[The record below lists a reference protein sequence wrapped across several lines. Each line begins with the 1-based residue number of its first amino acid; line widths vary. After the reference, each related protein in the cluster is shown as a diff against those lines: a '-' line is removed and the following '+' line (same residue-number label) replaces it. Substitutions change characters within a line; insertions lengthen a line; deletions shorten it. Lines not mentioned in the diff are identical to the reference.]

1 MRLVLLVCFIFLAS
15 SISVKAAPSRE
26 AAVNII
32 TYWPTGFRI
41 DNTDQGT
48 RVRRL
53 LQKIKALGVTTV
65 IFNFRARMIGGN
77 SNEVFSVVPSELQR
91 EEEYHLEATIQ
102 YAKGLGLQAAF
113 RPILLV
119 VGPKG
124 EFPWEDEQG
133 KLWWH
138 GNINPTDP
146 QLWFR
151 SFFNYHARYLKIA
164 KRTGAAWYSIGAEMH
179 SLTSGL
185 GSRSKT
191 QRFGRPDL
199 WIKFIFQTR
208 QILGKDV
215 KITYGANFTDQYVLE
230 NGVRT
235 WGGEFEQWRHD
246 LTFKAQTDEEILH
259 QQYLRNFW
267 SELDFIGVD
276 YYRALGAAD
285 THYPTEYDK
294 LMNVLTPFSHHYAY
308 QLQNSVNQI
317 NTATHTRKLLA
328 IQEVGYRS
336 VEKCFVSPYLYEGDD
351 APINYQHQ
359 AVAWD
364 ALLSSVWNPQ
374 MNWIS
379 SVGIWQVLVD
389 DDTDTTTNGGFSP
402 LGKEPTEKVLKKYF
416 KDGHA
421 THTSSPLADPIPF
434 Q

>member
-1 MRLVLLVCFIFLAS
+1 MRLSLLVFLIFLTS
-15 SISVKAAPSRE
+15 SISVLADSRRE
-26 AAVNII
+26 SAVNII
-32 TYWPTGFRI
+32 TYWPTGFRV
-41 DNTDQGT
+41 DNTEQGI

-53 LQKIKALGVTTV
+53 MHKIKALGVNTV
-65 IFNFRARMIGGN
+65 IFNFRARMVGGA
-77 SNEVFSVVPSELQR
+77 SNEVQSVVPLDQQR
-91 EEEYHLEATIQ
+91 EEERHLEATIQ

-124 EFPWEDEQG
+124 EFPWEDEHG
-133 KLWWH
+133 HLWWH
-138 GNINPTDP
+138 GNIKPANPE
-146 QLWFR
+146 LWFR
-151 SFFNYHARYLKIA
+151 SFYNYHSRYMKLA
-164 KRTGAAWYSIGAEMH
+164 KKTGAAWYSIGAEMH

-199 WIKFIFQTR
+199 WIKFIYQTR
-208 QILGKDV
+208 QIMGRQV

-230 NGVRT
+230 NGIRT
-235 WGGEFEQWRHD
+235 WGGEFEQLRHD
-246 LTFKAQTDEEILH
+246 LTFAARTDEEILH
-259 QQYLRNFW
+259 QQYLRSFW
-267 SELDFIGVD
+267 NELDFIGVD

-285 THYPTEYDK
+285 TNYPTEYDQ
-294 LMNVLTPFSHHYAY
+294 LMEVLTPFSHQYAY

-317 NTATHTRKLLA
+317 NSVTQTRKQLA

-374 MNWIS
+374 MEWIN

-389 DDTDTTTNGGFSP
+389 DDSDSTTNGGFSP
-402 LGKEPTEKVLKKYF
+402 LGKEPTEKVLKKFF
-416 KDGHA
+416 KGERA
-421 THTSSPLADPIPF
+421 TRTSSPPADPVPSR
-434 Q
+434 